1 MKKSNFKL
9 LNHTADLAIF
19 VHAKSLEEL
28 FSNCAMALK
37 EISISGS
44 SNHSFISDIKVTASS
59 MEEVLVNF
67 LSEINYLIIMRSRV
81 INKINSIF
89 IESLQDKIILSSNIQ
104 FEIFNPD
111 FHQFKKEIKAITFHQ
126 LKINNNDTGYSVV
139 ITLDV

>member
-9 LNHTADLAIF
+9 LDHTADLAIF
-19 VHAKSLEEL
+19 VHAKSLAEL
-28 FSNCAMALK
+28 FANCALALK
-37 EISISGS
+37 EISIRGET
-44 SNHSFISDIKVTASS
+44 NNFINSDVEVNAYS
-59 MEEVLVNF
+59 MEELLVNF
-67 LSEINYLIIMRSRV
+67 LSEINHFIIMKRKV
-81 INKINSIF
+81 INKINTISIK
-89 IESLQDKIILSSNIQ
+89 SLRDNKVLSSTIQ